1 MLGVRGVP
9 DSRHG
14 LDGADQSFDI
24 HPQRRLRGNYTL
36 VLALVYLTQQ
46 IYKLRASAS
55 AAGASVS
62 ARPIWPP
69 LWDCLNIIWSLQRA
83 YARVRFLAFCLAA
96 PLDVFEHSRL
106 NFCTF
111 QVPVTTRRFQTLAY
125 IIKLTVGL

>member
-24 HPQRRLRGNYTL
+24 HSRLRLRGNYTR

-83 YARVRFLAFCLAA
+83 YARVRFLAFCLTA
-96 PLDVFEHSRL
+96 P
-106 NFCTF
+106 
-111 QVPVTTRRFQTLAY
+111 
-125 IIKLTVGL
+125 

>member
-1 MLGVRGVP
+1 MRGVP

-24 HPQRRLRGNYTL
+24 HPRRRLSGNYMH
-36 VLALVYLTQQ
+36 VLALAYLTQQ

-96 PLDVFEHSRL
+96 PLVLCFVWFVGVCEVR
-106 NFCTF
+106 
-111 QVPVTTRRFQTLAY
+111 V
-125 IIKLTVGL
+125 KLWCPGCPCIVQP